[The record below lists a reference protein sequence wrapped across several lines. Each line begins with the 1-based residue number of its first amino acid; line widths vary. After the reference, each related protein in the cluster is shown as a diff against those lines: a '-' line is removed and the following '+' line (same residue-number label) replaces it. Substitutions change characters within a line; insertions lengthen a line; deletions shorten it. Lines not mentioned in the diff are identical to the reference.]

1 MPLGF
6 GSAAGGSSVLAASAV
21 LASSFV
27 TTHCLSYIRSVWCKR
42 EDKAKEEVSAKE
54 ASQLDVT
61 MTIVVLDVLVV
72 V

>member
-1 MPLGF
+1 M
-6 GSAAGGSSVLAASAV
+6 AASAV

-27 TTHCLSYIRSVWCKR
+27 TTLCHISYIRSVWCKR

-54 ASQLDVT
+54 ASQLVVT
-61 MTIVVLDVLVV
+61 VTIVVVLDVLVV